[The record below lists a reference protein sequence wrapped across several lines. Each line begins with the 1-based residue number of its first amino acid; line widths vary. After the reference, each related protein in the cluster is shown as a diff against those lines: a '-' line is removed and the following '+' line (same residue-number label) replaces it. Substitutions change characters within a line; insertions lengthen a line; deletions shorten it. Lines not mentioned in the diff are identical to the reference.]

1 MPKVLEA
8 FTGADAQKKRQAEIT
23 ELVKK
28 RHRPGKVALVA
39 E

>member
-8 FTGADAQKKRQAEIT
+8 FTGADAQKKRQAEIP

-28 RHRPGKVALVA
+28 SHRSGMVALVA